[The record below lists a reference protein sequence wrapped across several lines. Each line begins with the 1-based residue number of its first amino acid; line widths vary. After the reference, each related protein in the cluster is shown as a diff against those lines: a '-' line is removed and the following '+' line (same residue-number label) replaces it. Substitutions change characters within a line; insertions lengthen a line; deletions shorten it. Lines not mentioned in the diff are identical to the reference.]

1 MNGFRKYTATALAA
15 ILVAAVLGA
24 CGGDDEGDTVQGI
37 PVTGTTGAT
46 SQAGSDEQGQNG
58 GADAG
63 DDDSGGSAPDSAGDR
78 NPDAPDNS
86 VSDRPG
92 GPDQDNTG
100 QGGGDQGG
108 GGSGGVS
115 PPQPSPSR

>member
-1 MNGFRKYTATALAA
+1 MDGFRKYTATALAA
-15 ILVAAVLGA
+15 LLVAAVLGA

-46 SQAGSDEQGQNG
+46 SQAGGDEGDQNG
-58 GADAG
+58 GEDAG
-63 DDDSGGSAPDSAGDR
+63 DYDSGGSAPDSAGDR
-78 NPDAPDNS
+78 DPDAPDSS

-92 GPDQDNTG
+92 GPDPDNTG
-100 QGGGDQGG
+100 QGDGG